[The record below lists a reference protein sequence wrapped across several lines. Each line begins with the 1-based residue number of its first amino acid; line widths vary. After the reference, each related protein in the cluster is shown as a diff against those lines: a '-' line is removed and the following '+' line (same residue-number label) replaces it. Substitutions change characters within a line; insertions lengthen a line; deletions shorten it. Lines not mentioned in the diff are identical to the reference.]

1 MNRYFLLLIVWLAIT
16 PALAQFRYLPERPKL
31 EEVVSFTYTPS
42 EAMAKAGPVEAV
54 WLRYGSP
61 LQMRLSQPETVTT
74 TAQEN
79 GVVMGTFKLPFK
91 EVAGVM
97 MAFRSKANPALVDH
111 NNTHFY
117 PIFLY
122 GKSGTLLPHAVGGL
136 GSVMMRT
143 SFPYILKLRPDW
155 SWVLEQYQR
164 EVQLNP
170 TVRPLYWSDI
180 VRAKIQQAKPGY
192 QQVCLVEIKTYL
204 DSQTPNPTPADLTAA
219 AQLYDL
225 LKEPNLAFQARE
237 RIKVVDPTSEAAQ
250 KSRSEAI
257 VNETD
262 TGKKRAAFNAF
273 VQSLPRSVYRPV
285 VVSSMAEAYFKAGG
299 YKELT
304 DLLGNE
310 LAPETDPMLLLSFAQ
325 QLTDEG
331 RALPQAEWLA
341 SRAIWAFNQ
350 RIVITYTNPAGGTT
364 DKYAQI
370 RVAQATLAHAAEQQ
384 ERFGPALTLYRHAA
398 TGLAPNQTTPLT
410 NERTWRCAQRAA
422 RADSVLPFIESVVRV
437 GKSTSKLRTSLQE
450 WQATRLGG
458 AIETANYLKGL
469 EANYRADRRAEIAE
483 RFVDEP
489 APSFSLRT
497 LDGRSVSLAALRG
510 KVVVLDFW
518 ATWCGPCIASF
529 PAVRQARDNFKNDPN
544 VQFLFVNTREGGP
557 MSRVQSFIARQPNT
571 GPVPLDTDQRVSN
584 AYGVQGIPTKVV
596 IDPRGRVRFRSIG
609 YNGNAEA
616 TADELTLVIEALKDL

>member
-1 MNRYFLLLIVWLAIT
+1 MNRLLTLLFVSLVAT
-16 PALAQFRYLPERPKL
+16 PTLAQFRYSPERPKI
-31 EEVVSFTYTPS
+31 EGTVSFTYTPT
-42 EAMAKAGPVEAV
+42 EALAKAGPIQAV

-74 TAQEN
+74 AQEGN
-79 GVVMGTFKLPFK
+79 TVTGTFKLPFK

-97 MAFRSKANPALVDH
+97 MAFQSKANPTLTDH
-111 NNTHFY
+111 NNGHFY

-122 GKSGTLLPHAVGGL
+122 SKTGTLLPHAVGGL

-143 SFPYILKLRPDW
+143 SFPYQLKLRPDW
-155 SWVLEQYQR
+155 SWVIEQYER
-164 EVQLNP
+164 ELQLNP
-170 TVRPLYWSDI
+170 GVRPMYWSDL

-192 QQVCLVEIKTYL
+192 QAICLADVKAYL
-204 DSQTPNPTPADLTAA
+204 DTQTPNPSTADLTAA

-225 LKEPNLAFQARE
+225 LKEPKLAFEARE

-250 KSRSEAI
+250 KARSEAI
-257 VNETD
+257 VNEAD
-262 TGKKRAAFNAF
+262 LGKKRALFNSF
-273 VQSLPRSVYRPV
+273 VQTLPKSAYRPV
-285 VVSSMAEAYFKAGG
+285 VVSSMGEAYFKAGK

-304 DLLGNE
+304 DLMGGE
-310 LAPETDPMLLLSFAQ
+310 LPPDTDPMLLLSFAQ

-341 SRAIWAFNQ
+341 NRAITTFNQ
-350 RIVITYTNPAGGTT
+350 RPIITYTNPAGGTT

-384 ERFGPALTLYRHAA
+384 ERFGPALAFYRDAA
-398 TGLAPNQTTPLT
+398 TGLAPNQTNALT

-422 RADSVLPFIESVVRV
+422 RADSVLPFIEGVVRV
-437 GKSTSKLRTSLQE
+437 GKSTPKLRASLME

-458 AIETANYLKGL
+458 AVETATYLKGL
-469 EANYRADRRAEIAE
+469 EANYRADRRAELAE

-489 APSFSLRT
+489 APAFSLRT

-529 PAVRQARDNFKNDPN
+529 PAMRQARDNFKNDPN

-557 MSRVQSFIARQPNT
+557 VSRVQSFIAKQPNT

-609 YNGNAEA
+609 YSGNAEA
-616 TADELTLVIEALKDL
+616 TADELTLVIEALKE